1 MGNIFKMVA
10 NAIMRRFVG
19 WGVKSGM
26 DYFNGGGK
34 SQSSYTQ
41 DGQQPVPE
49 DAAARRARHAAN
61 KARRSGR

>member
-1 MGNIFKMVA
+1 MGNIFKMIV

-26 DYFNGGGK
+26 DYFGGGK
-34 SQSSYTQ
+34 SRTSYPRN
-41 DGQQPVPE
+41 GQPPQAE
-49 DAAARRARHAAN
+49 DPATRRARHAAN